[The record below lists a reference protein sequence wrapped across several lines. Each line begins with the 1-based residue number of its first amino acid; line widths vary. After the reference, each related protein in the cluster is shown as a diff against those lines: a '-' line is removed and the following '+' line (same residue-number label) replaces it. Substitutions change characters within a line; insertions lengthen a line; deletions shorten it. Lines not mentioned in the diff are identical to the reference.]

1 MKEKILGHYIQE
13 IDRIYQQGNY
23 SEYSFRAPLEALLKE
38 CLPGLNVI
46 QEPTGQAIGVPDFV
60 VKLGAFPL
68 GFCECKDIDG
78 DLPVLLDD
86 EKIKAQLERY
96 RTAIDNLIF
105 TNYRDFLLFQAG
117 SREPV
122 AEVHLGPPGDMSAS
136 RVDAKALCALFKR
149 FKAYQPEPAATP
161 EQLAKALASRA
172 RVLSYQIRESLE
184 RDRPSDMGQI
194 VSYYNAFSEFLI
206 RGISVEQFSDA
217 YAQTIAYDLFM
228 AAAIHGKRGF
238 NRTLVSN
245 LLPETFHLVKTL
257 FEGISS
263 TVPPELEWVVDSM
276 AGTLEKANLP
286 DILSAFRKRETEE
299 DPFMHF
305 YEDFLAAFNPQERK
319 RRGVY
324 FTSRPVV
331 SFIVNSVNYLLK
343 TRFGMENGLAN
354 EGVTVLDPAAGTGT
368 FLEYAIRLA
377 YEENRQ
383 SGMGGM
389 FRELVKRH
397 ILKNFY
403 GFELLVAPYTIA
415 HIKLAMTLEELGY
428 ELGRDDRLRVYLTN
442 TLDPQEIQPAI
453 FPFTK
458 DLSDESRAANE
469 VKTKT
474 PILVIMGNPPYSGA
488 SANKNP
494 WIDGLLKGKLSN
506 NNAKL
511 DSYYE
516 VDGKPLKEKNPK
528 CLQDDYVKF
537 IRFAQ
542 WKIDQAGQGI
552 LAFITNH
559 AYLDNIT
566 FRGMRESLLN
576 SFTEIYILNLHGSS
590 RKKERCPDGSRDEN
604 VFDIQQGV
612 AIGIFVKE
620 QGKKGPAKVHYADLW
635 GKRDFKYDFLAKNSV
650 ESFEWQE
657 LKPHSPCY
665 FFVPMKKEEFTSEY
679 KQFWSI
685 KDIMPENSTGII
697 TARDSF
703 VIDLEK
709 NRLIER
715 IRSFKESKLSDDDL
729 HEKFKIAKKKGWNI
743 RKAWNMLQKIGDLS
757 EFTRECLYRPFD
769 VRWIFYHPAVIGN
782 PRLEVMRHMLAGE
795 NLGLIT
801 TRQTKEEFNAL
812 VTDKIIG
819 HKSVAIYDICSL
831 FPLYLYNEGKP
842 HPTGKIHMLAGE
854 NLGLITTRQI
864 SGERFEHAF
873 CTDRIIE
880 SCAISNKTKEG
891 NYLFPL
897 YLNNEGEPLEKPK
910 PNLNP
915 EFLKLVAE
923 RTGRERSLE
932 AVFYYIYGILYTPA
946 YRQRYAEFLKYDF
959 PRIPV
964 FPAEAFEKISQLG
977 SGLVELHL
985 MKRKLKPRVSYPLA
999 GEDIVRKIDYNE
1011 SEKRVWINDKQ
1022 YFEGV
1027 EPSAWE
1033 YHIGGYQVLKKWLD
1047 ERRKWGK
1054 PLTAEMI
1061 EHFRQVHEILMA
1073 TIDLQRKLDEAWPL
1087 KM

>member
-1 MKEKILGHYIQE
+1 MVEILKRYIQRINE
-13 IDRIYQQGNY
+13 IYQQGGY
-23 SEYSFRAPLEALLKE
+23 SELSFRAPLEALLKK
-38 CLPGLNVI
+38 CLPDLNVI

-68 GFCECKDIDG
+68 GFCECKNIDD
-78 DLPVLLDD
+78 DLSVLLND
-86 EKIKAQLERY
+86 ENIKAQLERY
-96 RTAIDNLIF
+96 RTAADNLIF

-122 AEVHLGPPGDMSAS
+122 AEVHLGPPGRMSATT
-136 RVDAKALCALFKR
+136 ANAEALSALFER
-149 FKAYQPEPAATP
+149 FKVYRPESAVTP
-161 EQLAKALASRA
+161 EQLARALASRA

-184 RDRPSDMGQI
+184 RDLPSDMEQI

-217 YAQTIAYDLFM
+217 YAQTIAYGLFM
-228 AAAIHGKRGF
+228 AVAIHGKPDF
-238 NRTLVSN
+238 NRSLVSN

-263 TVPPELEWVVDSM
+263 TVPQELAWVVDSM
-276 AGTLEKANLP
+276 VGTLKVANLH
-286 DILSAFRKRETEE
+286 DILSAFRKRKTEE

-324 FTSRPVV
+324 FTPRPVV

-354 EGVTVLDPAAGTGT
+354 EGVTVLDPAVGTGT

-428 ELGRDDRLRVYLTN
+428 KLERDDRLRVYLTN

-494 WIDGLLKGKLSN
+494 WIDGLLKGKLPN

-516 VDGKPLKEKNPK
+516 VDGKPLEEKNLK
-528 CLQDDYVKF
+528 WLQDDYVKF

-566 FRGMRESLLN
+566 FRGMRESLFN

-590 RKKERCPDGSRDEN
+590 RKKERCPDGSKDEN

-657 LKPHSPCY
+657 LKPHSPRY
-665 FFVPMKKEEFTSEY
+665 FFVPRKEILIEEY
-679 KQFWSI
+679 EQSWSI
-685 KDIMPENSTGII
+685 KDIFPVNSTGIKTHRDHFAI
-697 TARDSF
+697 DHDENTLSRRIEDFRSERFSDERVAEMFKLMDTGTWKLREARQALRE
-703 VIDLEK
+703 LEDP
-709 NRLIER
+709 
-715 IRSFKESKLSDDDL
+715 SKL
-729 HEKFKIAKKKGWNI
+729 I
-743 RKAWNMLQKIGDLS
+743 Q
-757 EFTRECLYRPFD
+757 ECLYRTFD
-769 VRWIFYHPAVIGN
+769 VRRIFYHPAIIEGY
-782 PRLEVMRHMLAGE
+782 RLEVMR
-795 NLGLIT
+795 
-801 TRQTKEEFNAL
+801 
-812 VTDKIIG
+812 
-819 HKSVAIYDICSL
+819 
-831 FPLYLYNEGKP
+831 
-842 HPTGKIHMLAGE
+842 HMLAGE

-880 SCAISNKTKEG
+880 CCAISNRGKEI

-897 YLNNEGEPLEKPK
+897 YLYFNYMNNNNNEGKPLEKSN
-910 PNLNP
+910 NLNP

-923 RTGRERSLE
+923 RTGRERSPE

-977 SGLVELHL
+977 SELVELHL
-985 MKRKLKPRVSYPLA
+985 MKRKLESRVSYPIP
-999 GEDIVRKIDYNE
+999 GENIVRKIDYNE

-1027 EPSAWE
+1027 EPFAWE

-1047 ERRKWGK
+1047 ERKKWGK
-1054 PLTAEMI
+1054 PLTDEMI
-1061 EHFRQVHEILMA
+1061 KHFRQVHEILLA
-1073 TIDLQRKLDEAWPL
+1073 TIDLQKKLDEAWPL